1 MQWELIGNFQFSSF
15 FNKSVWFLKV
25 SELKRPIKIETLN
38 ILKSYDDDVDFTY
51 HSTKLLPEYCFPL
64 GLNIVDKM
72 TKVPS
77 WMRNS
82 MRNEYQI
89 FILKKTIETGN
100 KEYVSM
106 ALKSLFSGR
115 KGWNRP
121 WA

>member
-1 MQWELIGNFQFSSF
+1 MNLI
-15 FNKSVWFLKV
+15 
-25 SELKRPIKIETLN
+25 
-38 ILKSYDDDVDFTY
+38 DVDFTY

-82 MRNEYQI
+82 MRKEYQR

-121 WA
+121 